1 MYRVAENEQQP
12 VPKPASISAS
22 KINPTPTA
30 SPTTI
35 AASGASLESVARRP
49 RRKFSAADKAR
60 IVNAAEAAVRSGE
73 RGALE
78 ALIRREGIYSSQ
90 LSTWRQ
96 QFSQSG
102 VNGFTPN
109 KPGRKPKLDAK
120 DQQLLAALQAN
131 RKLAHRLHVANLVID
146 LQKKA
151 HAILGLALPEYDEES
166 L

>member
-12 VPKPASISAS
+12 VPKPASNSESKIKSTASAS
-22 KINPTPTA
+22 PA
-30 SPTTI
+30 TT
-35 AASGASLESVARRP
+35 AASGASLESVARRA
-49 RRKFSAADKAR
+49 RRKFTVADKAR
-60 IVNAAEAAVRSGE
+60 IVNAAEAAVGSGE

-102 VNGFTPN
+102 ANGLAPR

-120 DQQLLAALQAN
+120 DLQLQAALKEN
-131 RKLAHRLHVANLVID
+131 RKLAHKLHVANLVID

-151 HAILGLALPEYDEES
+151 HAILGIALPEYDEAN